1 MAWLKVHTDILG
13 DPKLQRGVRAGLKG
27 LELVPWLLIF
37 AKQANDD
44 GRLSIG
50 DHAAT
55 GEDIAPLI
63 PGARAH
69 HVDACLTS
77 CLAIG
82 VLEQGDDGVPFFPNW
97 ARRQGRPADMP
108 ERTRER
114 MRKSRERRNAALAG
128 SGDVTPIPSVTV
140 LSGSGDVTPIPPV
153 TVRRVRRVTVP
164 QTEETEEKERNTRAH
179 TPDTNGSDPWPI
191 SRPE

>member
-1 MAWLKVHTDILG
+1 MAWLKVHTDVLG

-27 LELVPWLLIF
+27 LDLVLWLLVF
-37 AKQANDD
+37 AKQSDDD

-50 DHAAT
+50 GHAAT

-63 PGARAH
+63 PGMKAQQ
-69 HVDACLTS
+69 VDACIAS

-82 VLEQGDDGVPFFPNW
+82 VLEAEEDGVPFFPNW

-114 MRKSRERRNAALAG
+114 MRRSRERRKAALAG
-128 SGDVTPIPSVTV
+128 GGDVTPI
-140 LSGSGDVTPIPPV
+140 TPE

-164 QTEETEEKERNTRAH
+164 QTEETEEKERRERAH
-179 TPDTNGSDPWPI
+179 THPDNNGSDPWPI
-191 SRPE
+191 RRAE